1 VTAPHDGSETVPAAD
16 EAAGTAA
23 PGVFGPGR
31 RMLTGG
37 LVLIVTLVA
46 FESLAIGTVMPLVE
60 DDLGDLWLY
69 GWVFSAFFLGNLVGI
84 VVAGTAADRM
94 RPAVPFA
101 AGLVLFAAGLVVG
114 GLAPSM
120 LVLVLGR
127 ALQGL
132 GAGAMPAISYVCI
145 GRGYPHEQRPTMFA
159 LISSAWV
166 VPSVAGPALAGIVGS
181 ALGWR
186 WVLLG
191 LLPLCAVIGV
201 MALVGVAT
209 IPAPDEP
216 STESNLL
223 SALLVAGG
231 AALVLAGLGS
241 GSVLQGLVLVV
252 VGVALGLPAVRRLVP
267 PGTLTARPGLPATVL
282 VRGVLTFAFFC
293 GDAYVPYA
301 LVTVRGLSTTVAGLA
316 LTAATLT
323 WTAASWIQA
332 RRLELVGARRLV
344 ALGLAAVALGSLA
357 MLLVLVP
364 SVPAAIGIGCWAV
377 AGFGIGLAYAPL
389 AVVTLAEAAEGQ
401 EGRATSSLQ
410 LSDMLG
416 TALGAGVGGV
426 LVAVGVAA
434 ADSDTAGLV
443 AVYLLGAVVAVGGVL
458 LARRVPGRRSTAL
471 P

>member
-1 VTAPHDGSETVPAAD
+1 
-16 EAAGTAA
+16 
-23 PGVFGPGR
+23 
-31 RMLTGG
+31 MLTSG
-37 LVLIVTLVA
+37 LVLIVTMVA
-46 FESLAIGTVMPLVE
+46 FESLAISTVMPLVE
-60 DDLGDLWLY
+60 EDLGDLWLY

-94 RPAVPFA
+94 RPAIPFGI
-101 AGLVLFAAGLVVG
+101 GLVVFALGLVVG

-166 VPSVAGPALAGIVGS
+166 IPSVAGPALAGVIGS
-181 ALGWR
+181 AIGWR
-186 WVLLG
+186 WVFLG
-191 LLPLCAVIGV
+191 LLPLCGVIGL
-201 MALVGVAT
+201 MALAGVAR

-216 STESNLL
+216 SGESNLL
-223 SALLVAGG
+223 NALMVAAG
-231 AALVLAGLGS
+231 AALLLAGLGA
-241 GSVLQGLVLVV
+241 GSLL
-252 VGVALGLPAVRRLVP
+252 VGVALVAFGIVVGLPAFRRLVP
-267 PGTLTARPGLPATVL
+267 PGTLVARRGLPATVL
-282 VRGVLTFAFFC
+282 VRGVLTFAFFA
-293 GDAYVPYA
+293 GDAYVSYA
-301 LVTVRGLSTTVAGLA
+301 LIAVRGLSAAVAGIA

-332 RRLELVGARRLV
+332 RRLEIVGARRLV
-344 ALGLAAVALGSLA
+344 AQGLAAVAVGSLA

-364 SVPAAIGIGCWAV
+364 SIPAAVGIGAWAI
-377 AGFGIGLAYAPL
+377 AGFGIGLSYAPL
-389 AVVTLAEAAEGQ
+389 SVVTLHEAPEGQ

-416 TALGAGVGGV
+416 TALGSGVGGV
-426 LVAVGVAA
+426 LVAVGAA
-434 ADSDTAGLV
+434 ATDSDTPGLV
-443 AVYLLGAVVAVGGVL
+443 AVYVLGAAVALGGVL

>member
-1 VTAPHDGSETVPAAD
+1 MTSSPERSEEVPATQPV
-16 EAAGTAA
+16 AGGSA

-31 RMLTGG
+31 RMLTSG

-46 FESLAIGTVMPLVE
+46 FESLAISTVMPLVE

-69 GWVFSAFFLGNLVGI
+69 GWVFSAFFLGNLIGI

-101 AGLVLFAAGLVVG
+101 AGLVVFAIGLVVG

-166 VPSVAGPALAGIVGS
+166 IPSVAGPALAGVIGS
-181 ALGWR
+181 ALGWQ
-186 WVLLG
+186 WVFLG
-191 LLPLCAVIGV
+191 LLPLCGVIGL
-201 MALVGVAT
+201 MALAGVAR
-209 IPAPDEP
+209 IPAPEEP
-216 STESNLL
+216 SGESNLL
-223 SALLVAGG
+223 NAVMVAAG
-231 AALVLAGLGS
+231 AALLLAGLGA
-241 GSVLQGLVLVV
+241 GAVLPATGLVVL
-252 VGVALGLPAVRRLVP
+252 GVAVGLPALRRLVP
-267 PGTLTARPGLPATVL
+267 PGTLVARRGLPATVL
-282 VRGVLTFAFFC
+282 IRGVLTFAFFA
-293 GDAYVPYA
+293 GDAYVSYA
-301 LVTVRGLSTTVAGLA
+301 LITVRGLTAAVAGIA

-323 WTAASWIQA
+323 WTAASWLQA
-332 RRLELVGARRLV
+332 RCLDRFGAARFV
-344 ALGLAAVALGSLA
+344 AAGFAGVALGSLA

-364 SVPAAIGIGCWAV
+364 EVPAAVGILCWSI

-389 AVVTLAEAAEGQ
+389 SVVTLHLAPEGQ

-416 TALGAGVGGV
+416 TALGSGMGGV
-426 LVAVGVAA
+426 IVALGTAA
-434 ADSDTAGLV
+434 TDSDRPGLV
-443 AVYLLGAVVAVGGVL
+443 AVYLLGALVAVGGML
-458 LARRVPGRRSTAL
+458 LARRVPGRAVVVAA
-471 P
+471 

>member
-1 VTAPHDGSETVPAAD
+1 
-16 EAAGTAA
+16 
-23 PGVFGPGR
+23 
-31 RMLTGG
+31 MLTSG

-60 DDLGDLWLY
+60 EDLGDLWLY

-166 VPSVAGPALAGIVGS
+166 IPSIAGPSLAGVVGS
-181 ALGWR
+181 AFGWR
-186 WVLLG
+186 WVFLG
-191 LLPLCAVIGV
+191 LLPLCGVIGLLA
-201 MALVGVAT
+201 MAGVSR
-209 IPAPDEP
+209 IPAPEEP
-216 STESNLL
+216 ALEGESNLL
-223 SALLVAGG
+223 NALLVAGG
-231 AALVLAGLGS
+231 AAAVLAGLGAR
-241 GSVLQGLVLVV
+241 SVLAGVGLVVL
-252 VGVALGLPAVRRLVP
+252 GVALGLPALRRLVP
-267 PGTLTARPGLPATVL
+267 PGTLVGRRGLPATVL
-282 VRGVLTFAFFC
+282 VRGVLTFAFFA

-301 LVTVRGLSTTVAGLA
+301 LITVRGLSAAVAGIT

-323 WTAASWIQA
+323 WTCASWLQA
-332 RRLELVGARRLV
+332 RWLERVGASRFV
-344 ALGLAAVALGSLA
+344 ASGLAGVAVGSLA

-364 SVPAAIGIGCWAV
+364 AVPAAIGIACWAV
-377 AGFGIGLAYAPL
+377 AGFGIGLAYVPL
-389 AVVTLAEAAEGQ
+389 SVVTLAQAADGQ

-416 TALGAGVGGV
+416 TALGSGVAGV
-426 LVAVGVAA
+426 LVALGVAV
-434 ADSDTAGLV
+434 ADSDRAGLV
-443 AVYLLGAVVAVGGVL
+443 AVYVMGAVVAVGGVL
-458 LARRVPGRRSTAL
+458 LARRVPGPTPVSASS
-471 P
+471 